1 MKTIFLFGI
10 NKKLKHFN
18 LDLHLIGGFS
28 IYKLS
33 FFTCKQGHQ
42 SGSVGGKIQRSEVH
56 TSALN
61 GILLFVYLNV
71 DTTKGA
77 YINRFTASKILSLLL
92 NTKG

>member
-1 MKTIFLFGI
+1 MKSIFLFGI

-33 FFTCKQGHQ
+33 FLLVNKAAK
-42 SGSVGGKIQRSEVH
+42 VARLEVK
-56 TSALN
+56 LN
-61 GILLFVYLNV
+61 GIILFVHLNV